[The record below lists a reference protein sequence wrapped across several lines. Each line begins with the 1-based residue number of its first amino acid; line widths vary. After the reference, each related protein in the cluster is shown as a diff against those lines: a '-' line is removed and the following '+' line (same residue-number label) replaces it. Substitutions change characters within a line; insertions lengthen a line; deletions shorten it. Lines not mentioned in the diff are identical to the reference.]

1 MRALLDIN
9 VLIALIDPSHVHHR
23 IAREWLEANIEHGW
37 ASCPLTQNGFVRIIS
52 QTAYPNS
59 IPLTEAARRLLAAT
73 RTPHHQFW
81 PDRISLL
88 DPERVRLD
96 HVHGPRQI
104 TDAYLL
110 ALAVE
115 NGGRLVTFDG
125 RIPLNLC
132 PKASPDNLL
141 QL

>member
-9 VLIALIDPSHVHHR
+9 VLIALIDANHVHHR
-23 IAREWLEANIEHGW
+23 IAREWLEANIDSGW

-52 QTAYPNS
+52 QAAYPNR
-59 IPLTEAARRLLAAT
+59 IPLSEAARRLLTACKA
-73 RTPHHQFW
+73 PHHQFW
-81 PDRISLL
+81 PDQISIL
-88 DPERVRLD
+88 DPARFVLA
-96 HVHGPRQI
+96 HIHGPRQI

-115 NGGRLVTFDG
+115 NEGRFVTFDG
-125 RIPLNLC
+125 RIPVNLC
-132 PKASPDNLL
+132 PRSRPENLV

>member
-9 VLIALIDPSHVHHR
+9 VLIALIDASHVHHR
-23 IAREWLEANIEHGW
+23 IARAWLEANIERGW

-73 RTPHHQFW
+73 QTPHHQFW
-81 PDRISLL
+81 PDKFSLL
-88 DPERVRLD
+88 DQEKIKLA
-96 HVHGPRQI
+96 HIHGPRQI

-115 NGGRLVTFDG
+115 NEGRFVTFDG

-132 PKASPDNLL
+132 PKARQVNLL
-141 QL
+141 QI